1 MLNKY
6 ITPKL
11 NEDLVNLYDDTR
23 SGISTAVFGVTPP
36 PAVYLASYVE
46 GKVLVLCKDA
56 VTAKNVAV
64 ELNSY
69 TGEKAVFLP
78 AKDDVLLY
86 KKYFNRE
93 STYARISALYE
104 ISCGARF
111 ITATPESL
119 MQPMPETIDSV
130 KISIASEYSLDTLIE
145 KMVAFG
151 YKRTEFAENKG
162 EFSLRGDIFEV
173 FPINSDDAFRCDFFG
188 DEVEKIRLLD
198 TQNHVG
204 LDEVR
209 SFLILPAIDFY
220 IEKSEVNGLIDRLS
234 VSYKKLKTLRQTTK
248 ARQIVSELK
257 ALLESENFYDS
268 SLSYLYP
275 LFKSTTYDFL
285 SLTKSVTVVYLEP
298 KMIAD
303 TVNGIYREHS
313 ERVLGLSDAG
323 EALDFT
329 MKQLIEPKNFYD
341 LLKTQKGIA
350 FQNITTVTAFFRPN
364 KTLRLKISPVSKYS
378 SKPED
383 LYSDLT
389 NWQKSGYRSII
400 ATGNTVRANRLKDSL
415 YSNGVLS
422 VITDTPNETPGVY
435 IVPVFINT
443 GFVLHDEKLAV
454 IGTCDVFLSGVKEK
468 KTVRRRKDTFS
479 APNPGD
485 FAVHETHGIG
495 IVRGTERI
503 STTESTKDYVAI
515 EYAGGD
521 FLYVPVEQLD
531 KLTKYLGGEK
541 APHLNKIGGAE
552 FDKIKQRAR
561 ESISRMTINL
571 KKLYKERSEKKGF
584 AFSPDNE
591 MSKEFDDAFEYALTE
606 DQAQSVQE
614 IKKDMESDKI
624 MDRLLMGDVGF
635 GKTEVAFRAAFKAI
649 LDGKQVAIMTP
660 TTILC
665 EQHFRTATE
674 RFKGFGVKIAVL
686 NRFISSAKIK
696 EYLKGIADG
705 SYDLIIGTH
714 RLLGKDVRF
723 KDLGLLILDEE
734 QCFGVEAKEKLRALK
749 SSVDTLTMTAT
760 PIPRTLH
767 MSLSGIRGMS
777 LINTPPVKRIPV
789 QTYVLE
795 ESDAL
800 IKDAVLK
807 ELSRGGQ
814 TFILYNRVET
824 INAFYGHI
832 ASLLPEARIIVCHG
846 QMDKKVL
853 ENNIMAFYEGK
864 YDVLICTTIIEN
876 GIDLPNANTLIVI
889 DADKFGLFTLYQLK
903 GRVGRSDKMAHAYFT
918 FKPDKVIGES
928 AYKRLSALI
937 EYNELGSGYK
947 IAMRDLEIRGAG
959 NVLGK
964 EQHGHMD
971 KIGYELY
978 SKLLRE
984 QLGEVTKDYETELDV
999 RLDAYIPN
1007 DYVSVSQTRM
1017 DVYKEIAEVSCD
1029 SDKERVRKEIYE
1041 VYGKLPKEVENLI
1054 AVAELKYLAKNVGAI
1069 KVTVTKENAVL
1080 ELKDLNV
1087 FEGGGINVALDKYKD
1102 KSKLSFDVTPVITLK
1117 DSVVG
1122 AEYYLGLCLGFV
1134 KCCAENQSEA
1144 NGRLNR

>member
-1 MLNKY
+1 MLNKN
-6 ITPKL
+6 IQPKF
-11 NEDLVNLYDDTR
+11 NEDLLNLYSDTR
-23 SGISTAVFGVTPP
+23 SGLSTAVFGVTVS
-36 PAVYLASYVE
+36 AATYLTSMLD
-46 GKVLVLCKDA
+46 GRVLVLCKDA
-56 VTAKNVAV
+56 VTAKNYAE

-69 TGEKAVFLP
+69 TGEKSVYLP
-78 AKDDVLLY
+78 PKDDVLLY
-86 KKYFNRE
+86 KKYFNKD
-93 STYARISALYE
+93 SLYARISAIYQI
-104 ISCGARF
+104 ISGARF
-111 ITATPESL
+111 VTAMPESL
-119 MQPMPETIDSV
+119 MQPFPKNIEAV
-130 KISIASEYSLDTLIE
+130 KISVASECPQDTLIK
-145 KMVAFG
+145 KMVEFG
-151 YKRTEFAENKG
+151 YKRVEFAENKG
-162 EFSLRGDIFEV
+162 EFALRGDIFEI
-173 FPINSDDAFRCDFFG
+173 FPVNSEDAYRCDFFG
-188 DEVEKIRLLD
+188 DEIENIRVLD
-198 TQNHVG
+198 TLNHVG
-204 LDEVR
+204 GEEAR
-209 SFLILPAIDFY
+209 TFFILPAIDFK

-234 VSYKKLKTLRQTTK
+234 SSFKKLKTLRQTAK
-248 ARQIVSELK
+248 ARQITGELK
-257 ALLESENFYDS
+257 DLLENENFSDS

-275 LFKSTTYDFL
+275 LLSSTTYDFL
-285 SLTKSVTVVYLEP
+285 SFLGDVTIVYIEP

-303 TVNGIYREHS
+303 TVGGITREHT
-313 ERVLGLSDAG
+313 ERVLGLSEAG

-329 MKQLIEPKNFYD
+329 LKQLMAPEDFYA
-341 LLKTQKGIA
+341 LLNLKKGVA
-350 FQNITTVTAFFRPN
+350 FQNITTVTSFFKPN
-364 KTLRLKISPVSKYS
+364 KTIRLKFSPVSKYA

-383 LYSDLT
+383 LYADVS

-400 ATGNTVRANRLKDSL
+400 AVGNTERADRLKDSL

-422 VITDTPNETPGVY
+422 VITNTPEDTPGVY
-435 IVPVFINT
+435 LVPVFINT
-443 GFVLHDEKLAV
+443 GFILHDEKLVV

-468 KTVRRRKDTFS
+468 KIIRRRKDTFS
-479 APNPGD
+479 APVPGD

-541 APHLNKIGGAE
+541 SPHLNKIGGAE

-571 KKLYKERSEKKGF
+571 KKLYRERAEKKGF
-584 AFSPDNE
+584 AFSPDND
-591 MSKEFDDAFEYALTE
+591 MTKEFDDAFEYDLTE
-606 DQAQSVQE
+606 DQAQSVAE

-635 GKTEVAFRAAFKAI
+635 GKTEVAFRAAFKAV

-665 EQHFRTATE
+665 EQHYRTATE
-674 RFKGFGVKIAVL
+674 RFKGFGIKIAVL
-686 NRFISSAKIK
+686 NRFVSGAKIK
-696 EYLKGIADG
+696 EYLKGIASGD
-705 SYDLIIGTH
+705 YNLIIGTH
-714 RLLGKDVRF
+714 RLLGKDVCF
-723 KDLGLLILDEE
+723 HDLGLLVLDEE
-734 QCFGVEAKEKLRALK
+734 QCFGVEAKEKLRSLK

-832 ASLLPEARIIVCHG
+832 ASLLPEARIVVCHG
-846 QMDKKVL
+846 QMEKKTL
-853 ENNIMAFYEGK
+853 ENNVMAFYNGK

-978 SKLLRE
+978 SKLLKE

-999 RLDAYIPN
+999 RLDAFIPN
-1007 DYVSVSQTRM
+1007 DYISVSQTRM
-1017 DVYKEIAEVSCD
+1017 DVYKQIAEITGD
-1029 SDKERVRKEIYE
+1029 EDKEKVKKEIFE
-1041 VYGKLPKEVENLI
+1041 IYGNLPSEVENLLS
-1054 AVAELKYLAKNVGAI
+1054 VAELKYLARDIGAV
-1069 KVTVTKENAVL
+1069 KVSVTKENAAL
-1080 ELKDLNV
+1080 TLKDLNV
-1087 FEGGGINVALDKYKD
+1087 FEGGGVNAALDKFKN
-1102 KSKLSFDVTPVITLK
+1102 SAVLSFDVNPLVTLK
-1117 DSVVG
+1117 EKVSG
-1122 AEYYLGLCLGFV
+1122 AEYYLELALSFV
-1134 KCCAENQSEA
+1134 KFVKANQK
-1144 NGRLNR
+1144 ND

>member
-1 MLNKY
+1 M
-6 ITPKL
+6 
-11 NEDLVNLYDDTR
+11 
-23 SGISTAVFGVTPP
+23 
-36 PAVYLASYVE
+36 
-46 GKVLVLCKDA
+46 
-56 VTAKNVAV
+56 
-64 ELNSY
+64 
-69 TGEKAVFLP
+69 
-78 AKDDVLLY
+78 
-86 KKYFNRE
+86 
-93 STYARISALYE
+93 
-104 ISCGARF
+104 
-111 ITATPESL
+111 
-119 MQPMPETIDSV
+119 
-130 KISIASEYSLDTLIE
+130 
-145 KMVAFG
+145 
-151 YKRTEFAENKG
+151 
-162 EFSLRGDIFEV
+162 
-173 FPINSDDAFRCDFFG
+173 
-188 DEVEKIRLLD
+188 
-198 TQNHVG
+198 
-204 LDEVR
+204 
-209 SFLILPAIDFY
+209 PAIDFK
-220 IEKSEVNGLIDRLS
+220 IEKTEVNGLIDRLS
-234 VSYKKLKTLRQTTK
+234 SSYKKLKTLRQTTK
-248 ARQIVSELK
+248 ARQIVGELK
-257 ALLESENFYDS
+257 DLLEAENFFDS

-275 LFKSTTYDFL
+275 LFSSVTYDFF
-285 SLTKSVTVVYLEP
+285 SLTGDVTVVYLEP

-303 TVNGIYREHS
+303 TVSGIIREHT
-313 ERVLGLSDAG
+313 ERVAGLYEAG

-329 MKQLIEPKNFYD
+329 IKQLNFAEDFYS
-341 LLKTQKGIA
+341 LLKSQKGVA
-350 FQNITTVTAFFRPN
+350 FQNITTLTSFFKPN
-364 KTLRLKISPVSKYS
+364 KTIRLNITPVSKYS
-378 SKPED
+378 NKPED
-383 LYSDLT
+383 LYVDLA

-400 ATGNTVRANRLKDSL
+400 ATGNTERANRLKDTL
-415 YSNGVLS
+415 YTNGVLS
-422 VITDTPNETPGVY
+422 VITDTPKDSPGIY
-435 IVPVFINT
+435 LVPVFINT
-443 GFVLHDEKLAV
+443 GFILHDEKLV
-454 IGTCDVFLSGVKEK
+454 IIGTCDVFLSGVKEK
-468 KTVRRRKDTFS
+468 KIIRRRKDTFS
-479 APNPGD
+479 APVPGD

-521 FLYVPVEQLD
+521 FLYVPMEQLD
-531 KLTKYLGGEK
+531 KLTKYLGGEQ

-571 KKLYKERSEKKGF
+571 KKLYRERQEKKGF

-591 MSKEFDDAFEYALTE
+591 LTKEFDDAFEYDLTE
-606 DQAQSVQE
+606 DQAQSVAE

-665 EQHFRTATE
+665 EQHYRTATE

-686 NRFISSAKIK
+686 NRFVSSARIK
-696 EYLKGIADG
+696 EYLKGIASGD
-705 SYDLIIGTH
+705 YNLIIGTH
-714 RLLGKDVRF
+714 RLLGKDVIF
-723 KDLGLLILDEE
+723 HDLGLLILDEE
-734 QCFGVEAKEKLRALK
+734 QCFGVEAKEKLRSLK

-814 TFILYNRVET
+814 TFVLYNRVET

-832 ASLLPEARIIVCHG
+832 ASLLPEVRMVVCHG
-846 QMDKKVL
+846 QMDKKTL
-853 ENNIMAFYEGK
+853 ENNVMAFYNGE

-978 SKLLRE
+978 SKLLKE

-999 RLDAYIPN
+999 RLDAFIPN
-1007 DYVSVSQTRM
+1007 DYISVSQTRM
-1017 DVYKEIAEVSCD
+1017 DVYKQIAEIASD
-1029 SDKERVRKEIYE
+1029 ADKERVRKEIFE
-1041 VYGKLPKEVENLI
+1041 IYGKLPSEVENLI
-1054 AVAELKYLAKNVGAI
+1054 AVAELKYLAKDIGAI
-1069 KVTVTKENAVL
+1069 KVTVTKENAVIT
-1080 ELKDLNV
+1080 LKDLNV
-1087 FEGGGINVALDKYKD
+1087 FKDGGLNVALDNFKCAV
-1102 KSKLSFDVTPVITLK
+1102 LSFEVNPLITLQDK
-1117 DSVVG
+1117 VLG
-1122 AEYYLGLCLGFV
+1122 AEYYLEIALSFV
-1134 KCCAENQSEA
+1134 KFAKTD
-1144 NGRLNR
+1144 GK